1 MSDTNLCL
9 LFFYSIIIL
18 LTTSC
23 PILYVNK
30 FRNFINFPS
39 ALDNCKGVKMKNLK
53 KKVDNCFIKVLES
66 TFYREGWIVVVSS
79 SLFTTSP
86 VSMV

>member
-53 KKVDNCFIKVLES
+53 KKKSTIVLLKYLKVLF
-66 TFYREGWIVVVSS
+66 TEGWLVVVSS
-79 SLFTTSP
+79 SLFTTS
-86 VSMV
+86 V